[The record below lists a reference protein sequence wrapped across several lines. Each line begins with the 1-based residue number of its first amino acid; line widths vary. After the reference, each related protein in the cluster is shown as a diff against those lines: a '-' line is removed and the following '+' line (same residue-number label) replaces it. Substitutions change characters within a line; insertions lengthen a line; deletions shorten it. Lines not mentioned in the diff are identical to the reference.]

1 MPRAS
6 WVVGICKVRAG
17 FSRSSKLTA
26 DHPLRSTVPCTV
38 WRKAPQD
45 RFWWTA
51 TRWAYSSISVWQAP
65 DRPFV
70 LPDASITSLKPFMDP
85 DRRDAADEAV
95 VCLFVGLHLDPIAFF
110 AGRAGR
116 RLDSLD
122 QPPRQGKAMGRES
135 LGLDCVRWAGRSSGA
150 RPLRS
155 SELCPDRLSA
165 TKGTGTMVV

>member
-85 DRRDAADEAV
+85 DRRDSR
-95 VCLFVGLHLDPIAFF
+95 
-110 AGRAGR
+110 GRSR
-116 RLDSLD
+116 RLPVCGFASGSHCVLCWTGRPSSRFLGPTS
-122 QPPRQGKAMGRES
+122 PPRQSHGKGE
-135 LGLDCVRWAGRSSGA
+135 WAGRSSGA